1 MEQQKEKTGPKGP
14 INKVKQVILI
24 EGHPDSVFYDKEVEV
39 CSIKLSAVSCA
50 LCDPAGARR
59 WMCDRWG

>member
-1 MEQQKEKTGPKGP
+1 MNQQKEKTGPKGP

-39 CSIKLSAVSCA
+39 FYQTENKKMDV
-50 LCDPAGARR
+50 
-59 WMCDRWG
+59 